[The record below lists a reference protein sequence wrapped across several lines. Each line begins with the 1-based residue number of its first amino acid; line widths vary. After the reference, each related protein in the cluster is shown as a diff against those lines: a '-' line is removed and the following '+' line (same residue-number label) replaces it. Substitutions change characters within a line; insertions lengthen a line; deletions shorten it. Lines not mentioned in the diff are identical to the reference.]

1 MLEFWNWATCCTFV
15 LGVEENF
22 MESLSTFL
30 LSLST
35 AQNQGKD
42 VVDVGNDDTNAV
54 VDVSVR

>member
-1 MLEFWNWATCCTFV
+1 MLEFWNWATCCTSV

-42 VVDVGNDDTNAV
+42 VDVGNDDTNAV

>member
-1 MLEFWNWATCCTFV
+1 
-15 LGVEENF
+15 

-54 VDVSVR
+54 VDVSVRQGVVLELVLSKGKITWV